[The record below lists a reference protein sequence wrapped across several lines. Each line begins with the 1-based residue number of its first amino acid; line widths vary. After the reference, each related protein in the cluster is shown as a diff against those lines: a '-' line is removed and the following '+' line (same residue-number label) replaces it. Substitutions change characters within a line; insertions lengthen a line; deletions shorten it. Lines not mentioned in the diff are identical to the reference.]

1 MYIKKLRDMRKL
13 DNWFGGNPI
22 EQIDEI
28 INEMSAYADKA
39 GKVVNCGVCKNTKFQ
54 NGHICNVCK

>member
-1 MYIKKLRDMRKL
+1 MRKL